1 MKLRLIAAFALATAL
16 CFGQAAATKKAADAM
31 KAAPAASKMAD
42 LVDIN
47 TASKADLAK
56 LPAIG
61 DAIAAKIVAGR
72 PFKRKDELVS
82 KNIMTEKA
90 YAKVKDLI
98 VAKQK

>member
-31 KAAPAASKMAD
+31 KAAPAAKAAD